1 MRNEQVGKIGVDS
14 PGSLFVG
21 VGQRTASDL
30 ATEADMIEFGL
41 QGLQAC
47 LDIAQAL
54 APGQLRE
61 SHTEELIQSK
71 RKAGYIWQ
79 RARMRAILPV
89 CIQNEGST
97 TVVTLV
103 PTSAAA

>member
-1 MRNEQVGKIGVDS
+1 MRNEQLGKIGVDS

-61 SHTEELIQSK
+61 SHTKELIQT
-71 RKAGYIWQ
+71 GEVPN
-79 RARMRAILPV
+79 PV
-89 CIQNEGST
+89 MPPVASHA
-97 TVVTLV
+97 LV
-103 PTSAAA
+103 EFVFGEEVE